1 MKRDDLVDFTDEQK
15 ELVMSLYGKAISKKE
30 KEIETLKADK
40 KELEENNNELKN
52 QINSLNETIE
62 GNNKSLEEMEKL
74 TSENSS
80 LKADIELNKSRVK
93 DEFSKF
99 VKSEV
104 LSKVNDDTDFATA
117 LESYKKESPQYF
129 GDTVIKKVQSAPTLN
144 GGGAPTKTTSD
155 IMNDI
160 LRGAKN
166 NNE

>member
-40 KELEENNNELKN
+40 KELEGNNNELKN

-104 LSKVNDDTDFATA
+104 LSKVNDDIDFATA